1 MDEGEVGSIENMVQV
16 VVIIVDLRRGEL
28 PLIDDILGRKGTD
41 VETLRKRALRRGK

>member
-1 MDEGEVGSIENMVQV
+1 MDEGEVRSIKNMIQV

-41 VETLRKRALRRGK
+41 VKTLCKCA